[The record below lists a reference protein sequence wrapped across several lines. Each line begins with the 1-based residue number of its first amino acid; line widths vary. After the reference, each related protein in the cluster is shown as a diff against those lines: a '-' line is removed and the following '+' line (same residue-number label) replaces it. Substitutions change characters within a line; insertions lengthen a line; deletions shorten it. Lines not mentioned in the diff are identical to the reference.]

1 MRVDELIEEL
11 QYIREMH
18 GDIEC
23 RLAIQPSWPFRNA
36 FRCSQIATAT
46 LDNSEE
52 EEVIAYIAEG
62 NQLDYLPGAAKDELC
77 W

>member
-23 RLAIQPSWPFRNA
+23 RLAIQPRWPFEH
-36 FRCSQIATAT
+36 SISTIAAAT
-46 LDNSEE
+46 LDVDNSEE
-52 EEVIAYIAEG
+52 TIAYIAEG
-62 NQLDYLPGAAKDELC
+62 NQLDYLPGAARDELC

>member
-18 GDIEC
+18 GNIEC
-23 RLAIQPSWPFRNA
+23 RLAIQPRWPFEHSI
-36 FRCSQIATAT
+36 SQIATAT
-46 LDNSEE
+46 LDNNSE

-62 NQLDYLPGAAKDELC
+62 NQLDYLPEAARDELY

>member
-18 GDIEC
+18 GNIEC
-23 RLAIQPSWPFRNA
+23 RLAIQPRWPFEH
-36 FRCSQIATAT
+36 SISKIAAAT
-46 LDNSEE
+46 LDSNSE

-62 NQLDYLPGAAKDELC
+62 NQLDYLPGAATDELC

>member
-11 QYIREMH
+11 QYIREIH

-23 RLAIQPSWPFRNA
+23 RLAIQPRWPFEH
-36 FRCSQIATAT
+36 SISIIAAAT
-46 LDNSEE
+46 LDSNGTEE
-52 EEVIAYIAEG
+52 TIAYIAEG
-62 NQLDYLPGAAKDELC
+62 NQLDYLPGAARDELC

>member
-1 MRVDELIEEL
+1 MRVDKLIEEL

-23 RLAIQPSWPFRNA
+23 RLAIQPRWPFEH
-36 FRCSQIATAT
+36 SISEIATAT
-46 LDNSEE
+46 LDNSSE
-52 EEVIAYIAEG
+52 EEVIAYIAQG
-62 NQLDYLPGAAKDELC
+62 DQLDYLPGAARNELC